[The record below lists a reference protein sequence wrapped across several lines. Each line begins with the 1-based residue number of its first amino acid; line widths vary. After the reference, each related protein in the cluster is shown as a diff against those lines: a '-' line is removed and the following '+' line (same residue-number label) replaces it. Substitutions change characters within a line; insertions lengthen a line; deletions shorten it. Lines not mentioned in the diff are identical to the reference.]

1 MTDDDIDVDCFPLR
15 VARVRRNG
23 KRDYDPVAKR
33 RLIELCLRPGAS
45 VAGMALKAQVNAN
58 QLRKW
63 IRLHLESKAAEHGS
77 LAAFVPVVQ
86 EARSPEAQT
95 VVRTSHR
102 PMAVAVEPQPQP
114 SRPVAL
120 LSAKLPNGVTV
131 ELACGGRDGE
141 LVKAMIEALGAS

>member
-1 MTDDDIDVDCFPLR
+1 MITDDIDVNCFPLR
-15 VARVRRNG
+15 VVRVRRNG
-23 KRDYDPVAKR
+23 KRDCDPVAKR

-63 IRLHLESKAAEHGS
+63 IRLDRESKAVEHGS

-86 EARSPEAQT
+86 GVRSPEVEA
-95 VVRTSHR
+95 VVTAPRRTT
-102 PMAVAVEPQPQP
+102 AVAVEPQPQP

-120 LSAKLPNGVTV
+120 LSAKLPNGVAI
-131 ELACGGRDGE
+131 ELACGERDGE